1 MGKTARKKV
10 VILGGGV
17 AGMSAAHEL
26 IERGFDVEVYERKA
40 LAGGKAR
47 SMAGVSP
54 AAGRSRHGPTTL
66 ERAPATSPG
75 RARASSGL
83 LPLPGEHGF
92 RFFPGFYRHVVHTMG
107 RIPCGRGSVAQNLV
121 DTTELEIAPFD
132 RPSYVLPAKFPWS
145 SEDLKVDVFAVVA
158 ALSGQVGVAP
168 DDGAFFATKM
178 WEFLTSCEERRL
190 VEYERINWW
199 DFIEADSR
207 SAAYQKYF
215 GNGITRSL
223 VAAKARRAS
232 TKTIGDIFM
241 QIVFGILLPGVAADR
256 LLNGPTSDV
265 WINPWL
271 RYLQDQGVRY
281 HLNADVRSI
290 RCEQGFVRGATVA
303 IGGAVREVTGDYF
316 VGALP
321 VERMAELVTPGLLQ
335 GDPSLANLGALTEY
349 VEWMNGIQY
358 YLTEDVPLAK
368 GHTIYVDSPWALT
381 SVSQAQFWK
390 SFDLAKYGDG
400 TVKGILS
407 VDISD
412 WDVKGLNGKQA
423 SSCSRQEIAMETWEQ
438 LKRSLNVRREVLS
451 DGHLHS
457 WFLDPDIEDV
467 DADDDSGTPRIDTN
481 SEPLLVN
488 YVDTWRLRPEA
499 VTRIPNFFLA
509 SDYVRTHTDLATMEA
524 ANEAARRAVNGVI
537 RASGADVEP
546 CEVWNLHEP
555 EVFVPFRAHDRL
567 RYRKGLP
574 WDGQGMAFA
583 RSALSQ
589 GISGRPSGDG
599 GDVVQAAAQARGSSD
614 GGLRRLR
621 IVRSKP

>member
-1 MGKTARKKV
+1 MGRP
-10 VILGGGV
+10 GPWP
-17 AGMSAAHEL
+17 
-26 IERGFDVEVYERKA
+26 R
-40 LAGGKAR
+40 
-47 SMAGVSP
+47 VSP

-271 RYLQDQGVRY
+271 RYLQDAGGPLPPERRR
-281 HLNADVRSI
+281 ARRSAAS
-290 RCEQGFVRGATVA
+290 RAFVRGATVA
-303 IGGAVREVTGDYF
+303 IGGARPRGDRRLLHRGSPRRADG
-316 VGALP
+316 GARVARP
-321 VERMAELVTPGLLQ
+321 PAG
-335 GDPSLANLGALTEY
+335 G
-349 VEWMNGIQY
+349 
-358 YLTEDVPLAK
+358 
-368 GHTIYVDSPWALT
+368 
-381 SVSQAQFWK
+381 SVA
-390 SFDLAKYGDG
+390 G
-400 TVKGILS
+400 
-407 VDISD
+407 
-412 WDVKGLNGKQA
+412 
-423 SSCSRQEIAMETWEQ
+423 
-438 LKRSLNVRREVLS
+438 
-451 DGHLHS
+451 
-457 WFLDPDIEDV
+457 
-467 DADDDSGTPRIDTN
+467 
-481 SEPLLVN
+481 EP
-488 YVDTWRLRPEA
+488 
-499 VTRIPNFFLA
+499 
-509 SDYVRTHTDLATMEA
+509 
-524 ANEAARRAVNGVI
+524 AARSPSTS
-537 RASGADVEP
+537 SG
-546 CEVWNLHEP
+546 
-555 EVFVPFRAHDRL
+555 
-567 RYRKGLP
+567 
-574 WDGQGMAFA
+574 
-583 RSALSQ
+583 
-589 GISGRPSGDG
+589 
-599 GDVVQAAAQARGSSD
+599 
-614 GGLRRLR
+614 
-621 IVRSKP
+621 